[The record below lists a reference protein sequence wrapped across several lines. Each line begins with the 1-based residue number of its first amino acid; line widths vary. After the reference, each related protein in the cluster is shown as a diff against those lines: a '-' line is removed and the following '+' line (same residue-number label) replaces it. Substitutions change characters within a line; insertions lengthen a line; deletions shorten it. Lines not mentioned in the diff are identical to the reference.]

1 MAETAKNKFQSEFEA
16 LPLEEKLKTL
26 LRLEAATLT
35 ETFNFAVNEPMK
47 VVEKFGEV
55 VADIGRKVEEE
66 FKKAT
71 ASRTQKTPTR
81 VLRLVIHRRPGDLR
95 PKEGARVKRRPVSN
109 GHGGPGA
116 KE

>member
-1 MAETAKNKFQSEFEA
+1 MAETAKTKFQSEFEA

-66 FKKAT
+66 FKRAT
-71 ASRTQKTPTR
+71 KSRECAAEPPAAGPQTPPAAGT
-81 VLRLVIHRRPGDLR
+81 R
-95 PKEGARVKRRPVSN
+95 PKGRS
-109 GHGGPGA
+109 PG
-116 KE
+116 KKPKQ

>member
-26 LRLEAATLT
+26 LRLEATTLS

-66 FKKAT
+66 FKRATTSRQEKAAD
-71 ASRTQKTPTR
+71 ASSAACDPQPTSG
-81 VLRLVIHRRPGDLR
+81 PSTKKKGSS
-95 PKEGARVKRRPVSN
+95 KKK
-109 GHGGPGA
+109 GGQ
-116 KE
+116 

>member
-1 MAETAKNKFQSEFEA
+1 MAETAKNRFQSEFEA

-26 LRLEAATLT
+26 LRLEATTLS

-71 ASRTQKTPTR
+71 ASRTEKAADASAAGCDPPPAAGPSPKGKGSGKKKT
-81 VLRLVIHRRPGDLR
+81 GQ
-95 PKEGARVKRRPVSN
+95 
-109 GHGGPGA
+109 
-116 KE
+116 

>member
-71 ASRTQKTPTR
+71 ASRTQKTADPSAAACD
-81 VLRLVIHRRPGDLR
+81 P
-95 PKEGARVKRRPVSN
+95 PPA
-109 GHGGPGA
+109 GGPSA
-116 KE
+116 KGRGTGKKKAGQ